1 MGQAADAICG
11 MCGRVHTAV
20 LYGERV
26 SDGTSD
32 HFLRDLGP
40 LMMDMARSAK
50 ADADS
55 TDDPFQR
62 GRLMGLYEAVS
73 LLVQQADAFGMDR
86 DQVGLAGSEPERDL
100 L

>member
-1 MGQAADAICG
+1 MS
-11 MCGRVHTAV
+11 GRFDPAG

-26 SDGTSD
+26 SDGTSN
-32 HFLRDLGP
+32 HYLRDLGP
-40 LMMDMARSAK
+40 LIVDMARSAK

-55 TDDPFQR
+55 TGDPFQR
-62 GRLMGLYEAVS
+62 GRFMGLYEAVS

-86 DQVGLAGSEPERDL
+86 NQIRLAGIDPERDL